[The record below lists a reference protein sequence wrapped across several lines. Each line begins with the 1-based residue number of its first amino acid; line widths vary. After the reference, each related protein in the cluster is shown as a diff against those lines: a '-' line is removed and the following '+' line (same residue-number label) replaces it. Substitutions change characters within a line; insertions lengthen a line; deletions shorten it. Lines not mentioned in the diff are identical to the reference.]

1 MGGVTLYAVLLFNG
15 LLSLEIVG
23 LSAAGA
29 VPMGAGLFVGS
40 RLRNRIDQKAFER
53 LLLVV
58 LFLIGINLVR
68 RGLM

>member
-1 MGGVTLYAVLLFNG
+1 MTLYATLFLNG
-15 LLSLEIVG
+15 LLTLELVG

-29 VPMGAGLFVGS
+29 VPMGAGLLLGG
-40 RLRNRIDQKAFER
+40 RLRERIPQRTFER
-53 LLLVV
+53 LLLLV